1 MNAVLG
7 RYGISVK
14 LFSVVGFLIAVVAGL
29 GAIAYFNV
37 DRIGGEFAEYRQ
49 NARTSIGLAEAQD
62 GFLSARL
69 GVMRYRATEADGAI
83 ADVENG
89 IARMDGA
96 IAELDGIVTDAEILS
111 ELAGARDQGARYLAT
126 FQEALVQQRVRNEI
140 ASEMDSLG
148 PEVRRKLS
156 QVAESAYGDG
166 DAEAAYYAGSVQEAL
181 MLGRLYASK
190 YLVANALSDA
200 DRAVSEL
207 DTALTRMNTLQESVQ
222 NPARRALV
230 AQIGPELTRYRD
242 LIGDVRATIVER
254 NRLLTDGLDE
264 IGPVVM
270 GTLVE
275 LTDQAIDNQNTI
287 GPLASAMIQNAK
299 TTMAVIAI
307 VAVLLGA
314 LVGWVIARHVRGG
327 IASITDAMNAVAGG
341 KLETV
346 VPHTEYRDEIGDMAK
361 ALQVFKANAEQVAQ
375 QEEREREQAAR
386 AAEEKK
392 AAMAALAEKFER
404 QVGVI
409 VSEVSAAAV
418 QLRSTSTQ
426 LSAAVSETTE
436 RTDSASTSVQR
447 ASSNVQAMAA
457 ATEELAAGIEE
468 VARTV
473 SVAAETAR
481 SSADGAERAGSEL
494 KTLRDSIAE
503 VDAIIASINEV
514 AEQTNLLALNATIE
528 AARAGEA
535 GKGFTVVAN
544 EVKGLAAQT
553 KQMTDGIA
561 EKVTA
566 VKEAAFRAIGATE
579 TIIEDVKKIDQGA
592 TTMSASVEEQSS
604 ATNEISRN
612 AQEAAVGTSDAE
624 QNVVSVRGAT
634 DQTRAAT
641 EEVASAADL
650 LTKRSDD
657 LKREVDAFLTE
668 VRTAA

>member
-7 RYGISVK
+7 QFGISTK
-14 LFSVVGFLIAVVAGL
+14 LYSVVGFLLAVIVGL
-29 GAIAYFNV
+29 GAVAYLEV
-37 DRIGGEFAEYRQ
+37 DQIGDEFTEYRQ
-49 NARTSIGLAEAQD
+49 NARTSIGLAQAQE
-62 GFLSARL
+62 GFMAARL
-69 GVMRYRATEADGAI
+69 GVMNYRATEASSAVSS
-83 ADVENG
+83 VEQG
-89 IARMDGA
+89 IAALDAAVAG
-96 IAELDGIVTDAEILS
+96 LDGIVTDRAILS
-111 ELAGARDQGARYLAT
+111 QLATSRQEGARYLAT
-126 FQEALVQQRVRNEI
+126 FEEALALQEERN
-140 ASEMDSLG
+140 AVAAEMDTLG
-148 PEVRRKLS
+148 PAVRQKIS
-156 QVAESAYGDG
+156 QVAETAYGEG
-166 DAEAAYYAGSVQEAL
+166 DAEAAYFAGSVQESL
-181 MLGRLYASK
+181 MLGRLYATK
-190 YLVANALSDA
+190 YRIGNEASDA
-200 DRAVSEL
+200 ERAISEFGNAISRMDRLRAVAQ
-207 DTALTRMNTLQESVQ
+207 TQTRRQLLAE
-222 NPARRALV
+222 
-230 AQIGPELTRYRD
+230 IGPELTRYRD
-242 LIGDVRATIVER
+242 LIEDVQRVITER
-254 NRLLTDGLDE
+254 NRLLTEGLDA

-270 GTLVE
+270 GTLVD
-275 LTDQAIDNQNTI
+275 LTDQAVANQNRI
-287 GPLASAMIQNAK
+287 GPMASALVVAAK
-299 TTMAVIAI
+299 NMTAIIAI
-307 VAVLLGA
+307 VAVLIGA
-314 LVGWVIARHVRGG
+314 LVGWIIARHVRSGVVE
-327 IASITDAMNAVAGG
+327 ITDAMNGVADGR
-341 KLETV
+341 LETHI
-346 VPHTEYRDEIGDMAK
+346 PHTEYRDEIGAMAK
-361 ALQVFKANAEQVAQ
+361 SLQVFKANAEQVAQ
-375 QEEREREQAAR
+375 QETREREQAER
-386 AAEEKK
+386 AAVEKRE
-392 AAMAALAEKFER
+392 AMAALAEKFEG

-426 LSAAVSETTE
+426 LSAAVSETTD

-468 VARTV
+468 VSRTV

-553 KQMTDGIA
+553 KQMTDGIS

-579 TIIEDVKKIDQGA
+579 TIIEDVRKIDQGA

-624 QNVVSVRGAT
+624 ENVVSVRGAT
-634 DQTRAAT
+634 AQTRAAT
-641 EEVASAADL
+641 DEVASAADL
-650 LTKRSDD
+650 LTARSED
-657 LKREVDAFLTE
+657 LKREVQAFLTE